1 MEFEDQEVLS
11 AEDINYILKTVSH
24 HFFRMGVIGMFANG
38 NPLNPAFISSK
49 GIIFIYGNKHL
60 GVIHINDRHGYFS
73 NRSDWTKDRLS
84 GRIFPDNPSKYPKN
98 SLPIDDYRQIAD
110 DIYVPS
116 NKVQCDNEA
125 FDMYTGISTQIE
137 GREMAFNMLLYR
149 GTKIVHTVYPK
160 QKTYNRIKKTSL
172 NLKKRDLTVT
182 TTPLEEVLI
191 ASLPYTDINDIIRF
205 VIFVKLD
212 NRTKVREIW
221 VEMTTPEGWPMYCE
235 RIQQVHDQPKMAPEA
250 FYKGLEFADYSAIEK
265 KIKKFDEELSDI
277 SDTFRKK
284 IQNDNENEN

>member
-1 MEFEDQEVLS
+1 MGFEDQQVLS
-11 AEDINYILKTVSH
+11 AEDINYILKRVSH
-24 HFFRMGVIGMFANG
+24 RFFRMGVIGMFANG

-49 GIIFIYGNKHL
+49 GIIFIYGNEHL

-73 NRSDWTKDRLS
+73 NRSDWAKDRLS
-84 GRIFPDNPSKYPKN
+84 GRIFPDNPSKFPKN
-98 SLPIDDYRQIAD
+98 SLPIDDYRKIAD

-125 FDMYTGISTQIE
+125 FDMYTGISDQIE
-137 GREMAFNMLLYR
+137 GQEMAFNMLLYR

-160 QKTYNRIKKTSL
+160 QKKYNRIKKTSL
-172 NLKKRDLTVT
+172 NLIRRALTVT

-191 ASLPYTDINDIIRF
+191 ASLPYTDIKDIIRF

-221 VEMTTPEGWPMYCE
+221 VEVTTPEGWPMYCE
-235 RIQQVHDQPKMAPEA
+235 RIQQIYDQPEMGPEA
-250 FYKGLEFADYSAIEK
+250 FYKGLVFADFSWIER
-265 KIKKFDEELSDI
+265 KIKKLDEELDNMLG
-277 SDTFRKK
+277 TFRKQ
-284 IQNDNENEN
+284 IPGDT